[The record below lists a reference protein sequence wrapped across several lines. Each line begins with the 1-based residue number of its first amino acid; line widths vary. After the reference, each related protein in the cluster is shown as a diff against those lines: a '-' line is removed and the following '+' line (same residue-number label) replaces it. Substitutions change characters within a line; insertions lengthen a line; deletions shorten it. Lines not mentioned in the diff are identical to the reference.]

1 MKYKLEINNVKKAV
15 KESINLSEVLE
26 KLNIPRNGNNSAT
39 LRKYLD
45 NNNID
50 YSHFTGRSRVY
61 RTEEIDIKEYLEN
74 KRYITSAALKKKLFK
89 EHIKENKC
97 EICGITEW
105 NNKPIICQL
114 HHKDGNHLN
123 NNLENLQIL
132 CPNCHS
138 QTDNYCGNSNKVTKK
153 KYYCENCGKEKSTN
167 SKYCSVCSSLFRR
180 KVERP
185 TLEQLN
191 KDFKELKTFVAV
203 GKKYNVSDNTIRKW
217 LKL

>member
-15 KESINLSEVLE
+15 EESINLSEVLE
-26 KLNIPRNGNNSAT
+26 KLNIPRGGNNSKT

-50 YSHFTGRSRVY
+50 YSHFTGRGRIY
-61 RTEEIDIKEYLEN
+61 RTEEIDIKEYLNN
-74 KRYITSAALKKKLFK
+74 KRYITSYTLKKRLFK

-97 EICGITEW
+97 EICGIAEW

-138 QTDNYCGNSNKVTKK
+138 QTDSYCGSSNKAPKK
-153 KYYCENCGKEKSTN
+153 KYYCANCGKEKSTN